1 MRQILQH
8 LASGETLLAEV
19 PVPVVRDGHLL
30 IRTEAS
36 LISLGTEKMLVA
48 FGQGNIIEKAR
59 QQPEKV
65 KQVLQKIRTDG
76 LFATIDAVRA
86 KLDQPLPLGYCNAG
100 SVIECGMRNAECGI
114 GIGDRVVSNGPHAE
128 IVCVPRNLC
137 CRIPD
142 GVPTEAAPYT
152 VVAAIAMQGIRLAAP
167 TTGETVVVIGLGLI
181 GLLAVQILRAS
192 GCRVLGTDF
201 DAARCALAR
210 SFGAE
215 TVELAGEADPVSAAQ
230 GFARGRG
237 VDAVVITAAT
247 KSSEPVSQAARM
259 CRKRGRIV
267 LVGMTGLELNRAE
280 FYEKELSFQVSCS
293 YGPGRYDPDYE
304 QGGHD
309 YPIGFVRW
317 TEQRNFEAVLD
328 LLAIGALATGP
339 LTSHRFPLD
348 RALEAYEL
356 VAQGR
361 GLGILLQYPDA
372 VSRDTCIK
380 VVSGRPPKVSSQ
392 WSVVSN
398 AVVGVIGAGNYTGAT
413 LLPALA
419 KTGARLRLIVS
430 GAGVTAAHLGR
441 KFGFEQAGTDASAV
455 FADPGINTVLIT
467 TRHDSH
473 ARYVLD
479 GLRAG
484 KHVYVEKPLCLD
496 EVELSAI
503 ESEIADRRS
512 EIGNTPV
519 AAPST
524 GAPPTGTPSTGAPPT
539 GAPSTG
545 APPTGT
551 PPTGT
556 PPTDAPFL
564 MVGFNRRFAPQV
576 VTMKR
581 LLAARSEPKAMI
593 MTVNAGALSAGHW
606 TLDPVVG
613 GGRIIGEGCH
623 FLDLLR
629 HLAGAPIVD
638 GHTSFQRFGGSVQ
651 PDVTSLQLRFADGS
665 IGTVHYLANGS
676 KDFPKE
682 RLEVFCGGGVLQLD
696 NFRDLRG
703 FGWPGFKRQK
713 LRRQDKGHAAELAA
727 LITAVRDGL
736 PSPIPWEE
744 LVEVSRWSI
753 RLAKG

>member
-1 MRQILQH
+1 MRQILQN
-8 LASGETLLAEV
+8 LGSGETLLAEV
-19 PVPVVRDGHLL
+19 PAPLVHPGHLL
-30 IRTEAS
+30 IRTDAS
-36 LISLGTEKMLVA
+36 LVSPGTEKMLVA
-48 FGQGNIIEKAR
+48 FGQANLFEKAR

-76 LFATIDAVRA
+76 LFATLDAVRA
-86 KLDQPLPLGYCNAG
+86 RLDEPLPLGYSNAG
-100 SVIECGMRNAECGI
+100 VVLEMGDGRLETGLRV
-114 GIGDRVVSNGPHAE
+114 GDRVVSNGPHAE

-152 VVAAIAMQGIRLAAP
+152 VVAAIALQGIRLAAP
-167 TTGETVVVIGLGLI
+167 TAGETVVVIGLGLI

-237 VDAVVITAAT
+237 VDAVIITAAT

-267 LVGMTGLELNRAE
+267 LVGVTGLELNRAE

-328 LLAIGALATGP
+328 LLATGALATGP
-339 LTSHRFPLD
+339 LTSHRFPFD

-372 VSRDTCIK
+372 VSRDTCIT
-380 VVSGRPPKVSSQ
+380 VGGGQGTEDGGRRTEGRRQ

-441 KFGFEQAGTDASAV
+441 KLGFEQAGDRCLGRFRRPGNQHRAHHHPARQPCALRVGRSARWQT
-455 FADPGINTVLIT
+455 GLCRET
-467 TRHDSH
+467 T
-473 ARYVLD
+473 
-479 GLRAG
+479 
-484 KHVYVEKPLCLD
+484 
-496 EVELSAI
+496 LS
-503 ESEIADRRS
+503 E
-512 EIGNTPV
+512 
-519 AAPST
+519 
-524 GAPPTGTPSTGAPPT
+524 
-539 GAPSTG
+539 
-545 APPTGT
+545 
-551 PPTGT
+551 
-556 PPTDAPFL
+556 
-564 MVGFNRRFAPQV
+564 
-576 VTMKR
+576 
-581 LLAARSEPKAMI
+581 
-593 MTVNAGALSAGHW
+593 
-606 TLDPVVG
+606 
-613 GGRIIGEGCH
+613 
-623 FLDLLR
+623 
-629 HLAGAPIVD
+629 
-638 GHTSFQRFGGSVQ
+638 
-651 PDVTSLQLRFADGS
+651 
-665 IGTVHYLANGS
+665 
-676 KDFPKE
+676 
-682 RLEVFCGGGVLQLD
+682 
-696 NFRDLRG
+696 
-703 FGWPGFKRQK
+703 
-713 LRRQDKGHAAELAA
+713 
-727 LITAVRDGL
+727 
-736 PSPIPWEE
+736 
-744 LVEVSRWSI
+744 
-753 RLAKG
+753 